1 MQWEGHGIATKIR
14 AARTEN
20 SSEAASFNGYVSFG
34 PSTYSPHIVYR
45 HKALTPMIAGSVCG
59 GVLVIAWTIG
69 LVLYLLKRRKS
80 KERNPKER
88 NEVEQYIIPPD
99 PAILQEDRNLNEH
112 STRISV

>member
-20 SSEAASFNGYVSFG
+20 SSEAASLNG
-34 PSTYSPHIVYR
+34 

-112 STRISV
+112 SARISV